1 MIGLLQTALAVD
13 WYVATNGTGLGTNG
27 WANANTLNNCIV
39 YLNGARDSA
48 STNSFGCTFVNSCTA
63 PSNTGWAVGRGEE
76 YVDDKLQDEVESNA
90 LYDLLE
96 KDIVPLFYTRGAD
109 DLPRAWISK
118 MNSSMRS
125 IGPEFNTNRMV
136 RDYTEK
142 MYLTALDR

>member
-63 PSNTGWAVGRGEE
+63 PSNTGWAVGNIA
-76 YVDDKLQDEVESNA
+76 DNPMFISNGSGSGLTHVPGNYRLTTRSPCLNA
-90 LYDLLE
+90 GTNGSWTTTYPYDLVN
-96 KDIVPLFYTRGAD
+96 KPCVKYGAVD
-109 DLPRAWISK
+109 MGAYEHIRAGTVYGI
-118 MNSSMRS
+118 R
-125 IGPEFNTNRMV
+125 
-136 RDYTEK
+136 
-142 MYLTALDR
+142 